1 MRAIVLPVKSLDA
14 SKARLEP
21 VLGPLERAAL
31 TLAML
36 EDVLD
41 VTLAMAGWQTWVIS
55 PDEAVL
61 EVSRARGAE
70 ILVEEEPPL
79 ERAIVQAEAEATGRG
94 ADALAVLLPDTPL
107 LTPAALTR
115 ALHTLG
121 PVVLGPSAD
130 GQGTN
135 LLVRRPPDVIAAAFG
150 PNSAARHRHA
160 ADAAAVPI
168 AVVADAAIAFDIDV
182 PDDILGVLRSPRPT
196 RAREVLA
203 ALGADDRMRARA

>member
-1 MRAIVLPVKSLDA
+1 VKSLDA

-21 VLGPLERAAL
+21 VLEPLERAAL

-41 VTLAMAGWQTWVIS
+41 VTLAMAGWRSWVVS

-79 ERAIVQAEAEATGRG
+79 DRAIEQAEAEATGRG

-115 ALHTLG
+115 ALHTFG

-130 GQGTN
+130 GRGTN
-135 LLVRRPPDVIAAAFG
+135 LLLRRPPTAIPAAFG
-150 PNSAARHRHA
+150 PDSAARHREA
-160 ADAAAVPI
+160 ATAAGLPV
-168 AVVADAAIAFDIDV
+168 AVVEDPAIAFDVDV

-203 ALGADDRMRARA
+203 SLGVDDRMRARA

>member
-21 VLGPLERAAL
+21 VLEPLERAAL

-41 VTLAMAGWQTWVIS
+41 VTLAMAGWRSWVVS
-55 PDEAVL
+55 PDEAVR
-61 EVSRARGAE
+61 EVSLGRGAE

-79 ERAIVQAEAEATGRG
+79 DRAIEQAEAEATGRG

-107 LTPAALTR
+107 LTPATLTR

-121 PVVLGPSAD
+121 PVVLGSSAD
-130 GQGTN
+130 GRGTN
-135 LLVRRPPDVIAAAFG
+135 LLVRRPPTAIPAAFG
-150 PNSAARHRHA
+150 PDSAARHRQ
-160 ADAAAVPI
+160 AAAAAGLPV
-168 AVVADAAIAFDIDV
+168 AVVEDPAIAFDVDV

-203 ALGADDRMRARA
+203 SLDGNDRMRARA